1 MATLSLK
8 KTTPRVEAMRQST
21 AGMND
26 GKAMDWIRKFPVFR
40 SVKPLKIGAGQ
51 ELVKLAPMG
60 LRQAV
65 RRNVRR
71 WCQKND
77 YQRVLAQGGHR
88 FGLNGMPD
96 GQVTAEEQ
104 ACALKR
110 LNK

>member
-40 SVKPLKIGAGQ
+40 AVKPLKIGAGQ
-51 ELVKLAPMG
+51 DLVNLAPMG
-60 LRQAV
+60 LRQGV
-65 RRNVRR
+65 R
-71 WCQKND
+71 
-77 YQRVLAQGGHR
+77 HR

-96 GQVTAEEQ
+96 GQVTAEEE
-104 ACALKR
+104 ARALKR